1 MSKILLEAPVFT
13 VEGALKAAEY
23 GIDRL
28 ELCADFSVG
37 GTTPSP
43 GIFSYLKEKINIPIF
58 VMIRPRGT
66 DFVYAEEEFSVMERD
81 IIAFKEM
88 GADGFVFGALTPNGE
103 IDLANCRKLLQ
114 AAKGKPCTFH
124 RAFDASL
131 DLPTSL
137 EQIINLGFSRI
148 LTSGGMNTVSEGME
162 KLIKL
167 LEIAEDR
174 IIILPGGGL
183 LPGHIPTL
191 IQSGQLREAHA
202 SCKTYRASEAKY
214 KNPNLQFSSSPLEV
228 NQILTIDPELIAKF
242 KDRITS
248 F

>member
-1 MSKILLEAPVFT
+1 MADILLEAPVYT

-23 GIDRL
+23 GVDRL

-43 GIFSYLKEKINIPIF
+43 GMFSYLKATVNIPIF

-66 DFVYAEEEFSVMERD
+66 DFVYTEEEISVMERD
-81 IIAFKEM
+81 IIAFWEM

-103 IDLANCRKLLQ
+103 IDMANCRKLLQ

-131 DLPTSL
+131 DLNTSL
-137 EQIINLGFSRI
+137 EQIINLGFARI
-148 LTSGGMNTVSEGME
+148 LTSGGMNTVSDGME
-162 KLIKL
+162 KLLEL
-167 LEIAEDR
+167 LEMAQGR

-183 LPGHIPTL
+183 LPDHIPTL
-191 IQSGQLREAHA
+191 VQTGQLREAHT
-202 SCKTYRASEAKY
+202 SCKTYRASEAK
-214 KNPNLQFSSSPLEV
+214 NQNTNLQFSSSSLAA
-228 NQILTIDPELIAKF
+228 NQVITIDPEIIAKF
-242 KDRITS
+242 RDRITA